1 MAHDIKDRPPLF
13 ERFVLKAL
21 DRIFDKLKDIKRQ
34 GVILMQAYEDLKAA
48 VAAEVEVDQAVIA
61 LVELFIQKLKDL
73 GDAPTSAQLQELTD
87 TLTAEKV
94 KLAEL
99 VTANTPAA

>member
-1 MAHDIKDRPPLF
+1 MSHNIKDRPPLF
-13 ERFVLKAL
+13 ERYVLKAL
-21 DRIFDKLKDIKRQ
+21 DRIMVKLHDIKEQ
-34 GVILMQAYEDLKAA
+34 GVRLMQAYDDLKAA

-73 GDAPTSAQLQELTD
+73 GDAPTPAQLQELTD

-99 VTANTPAA
+99 VTVNTPAA